1 MRARILGSQGEKG
14 MKGRK
19 PLPTKLK
26 LLCGNPG
33 KQKLPKGEPEPDAN
47 IPTPPDF
54 LNEYAVE
61 EWNRVTAVLL
71 SLGLISDL
79 TVVAVIAY
87 CDAYSDWR
95 TATEELNKIRKDK
108 SGLATLIQQTSNGNI
123 IPNQLK
129 LVAKAARAD
138 MIRYATE
145 FGGTEIAKI
154 RLAIDPGRG
163 KKKAFEGLINGG
175 KK

>member
-1 MRARILGSQGEKG
+1 

-19 PLPTKLK
+19 PLPTNLK

-33 KQKLPKGEPEPDAN
+33 KQKLPKGEPEPDSR
-47 IPTPPDF
+47 IPTPPLV
-54 LNEYAVE
+54 LNDYALE
-61 EWNRVTAVLL
+61 EWNRVTPVLL
-71 SLGLISDL
+71 ALGIISDL
-79 TVVAVIAY
+79 TVPAVIAY

-95 TATEELNKIRKDK
+95 TATEELNRIRKEK
-108 SGLATLIQQTSNGNI
+108 NGLATLIQQTSNGNI

>member
-1 MRARILGSQGEKG
+1 

-19 PLPTKLK
+19 PLPTNLK
-26 LLCGNPG
+26 LLMGNPG
-33 KQKLPKGEPEPDAN
+33 KQKLPKGEPEPDSN
-47 IPTPPDF
+47 IPAPPSV
-54 LNEYAVE
+54 LNDYALE
-61 EWNRVTAVLL
+61 EWNRVTPVLL
-71 SLGLISDL
+71 ALGLISDL
-79 TVVAVIAY
+79 TVPAVIAY
-87 CDAYSDWR
+87 CDAYADWR

-163 KKKAFEGLINGG
+163 KKKTFDGLINGG

>member
-1 MRARILGSQGEKG
+1 

-33 KQKLPKGEPEPDAN
+33 KQKLPKGEPEPDSN
-47 IPTPPDF
+47 IPAPPAV
-54 LNEYAVE
+54 LNDYALE
-61 EWNRVTAVLL
+61 EWNRVTPVLL
-71 SLGLISDL
+71 ALGLISDL
-79 TVVAVIAY
+79 TVPAVIAY

-95 TATEELNKIRKDK
+95 TATEELNRIRKEK

-154 RLAIDPGRG
+154 RLAIDLGRG

>member
-1 MRARILGSQGEKG
+1 

>member
-1 MRARILGSQGEKG
+1 MA
-14 MKGRK
+14 GRK
-19 PLPTKLK
+19 PIPTNLK
-26 LLCGNPG
+26 VLMGNPG

-47 IPTPPDF
+47 IPAPPAV
-54 LNEYAVE
+54 LNDYALE
-61 EWNRVTAVLL
+61 EWNRVTPVLL
-71 SLGLISDL
+71 ALGLISDL
-79 TVVAVIAY
+79 TVPAVIAY

-95 TATEELNKIRKDK
+95 TATESLNEIKKNK
-108 SGLATLIQQTSNGNI
+108 SPLEALIQTTSNGNV

-163 KKKAFEGLINGG
+163 KKKTFEGLINGG

>member
-1 MRARILGSQGEKG
+1 

-26 LLCGNPG
+26 VLMGNPG
-33 KQKLPKGEPEPDAN
+33 KQKLPKGEPTLDSCIPD
-47 IPTPPDF
+47 PPACLDA
-54 LNEYAVE
+54 YAIE
-61 EWNRVTAVLL
+61 EWNRVTPVLL
-71 SLGLISDL
+71 ALGLISEL
-79 TVVAVIAY
+79 TVSAVIAY
-87 CDAYSDWR
+87 CDSYSDWR
-95 TATEELNKIRKDK
+95 TATESLNEIKKNK
-108 SGLATLIQQTSNGNI
+108 SPLAALIQTTSNGNV

-175 KK
+175 KA

>member
-1 MRARILGSQGEKG
+1 

-19 PLPTKLK
+19 PLPTNLK
-26 LLCGNPG
+26 LLMGNPG
-33 KQKLPKGEPEPDAN
+33 KQKLPKGEPNPGSRIPD
-47 IPTPPDF
+47 PPDV
-54 LNEYAVE
+54 LNDYALE
-61 EWNRVTAVLL
+61 EWNRITPVLL
-71 SLGLISDL
+71 ALGLISDL
-79 TVVAVIAY
+79 TVPAVIAY

-95 TATEELNKIRKDK
+95 TATEELNRIRKEK

-163 KKKAFEGLINGG
+163 KKKVFEGLINGG

>member
-1 MRARILGSQGEKG
+1 MA
-14 MKGRK
+14 GRK
-19 PLPTKLK
+19 PIPTNLK
-26 LLCGNPG
+26 VLMGNPG
-33 KQKLPKGEPEPDAN
+33 KQKLPKGEPTLDSCIPD
-47 IPTPPDF
+47 PPACLDA
-54 LNEYAVE
+54 YAIE
-61 EWNRVTAVLL
+61 EWNRVTPVLL
-71 SLGLISDL
+71 ALGLISDL
-79 TVVAVIAY
+79 TVPAVIAY

>member
-1 MRARILGSQGEKG
+1 

-19 PLPTKLK
+19 PLPTNLK
-26 LLCGNPG
+26 LLMGNPG
-33 KQKLPKGEPEPDAN
+33 KQKLPKGEPEPDSN
-47 IPTPPDF
+47 IPAPPSV
-54 LNEYAVE
+54 LNDYALE
-61 EWNRVTAVLL
+61 EWNRVTPVLL
-71 SLGLISDL
+71 ALGLISDL
-79 TVVAVIAY
+79 TVPAVIAY

-95 TATEELNKIRKDK
+95 TATEELNRIRKEK

>member
-1 MRARILGSQGEKG
+1 

-26 LLCGNPG
+26 LLSGNPG
-33 KQKLPKGEPEPDAN
+33 KQKLPKGEPEPDSN
-47 IPTPPDF
+47 IPAPPSV
-54 LNEYAVE
+54 LNDYALE
-61 EWNRVTAVLL
+61 EWNRVTPVLL
-71 SLGLISDL
+71 ALGLISAL
-79 TVVAVIAY
+79 TVPAVIAY

-95 TATEELNKIRKDK
+95 TATEELNRIRKEK

-129 LVAKAARAD
+129 LVAKSARAD

>member
-1 MRARILGSQGEKG
+1 

-26 LLCGNPG
+26 LLSGNPG
-33 KQKLPKGEPEPDAN
+33 KQKLPKGEPEPDSR
-47 IPTPPDF
+47 IPAPPSV
-54 LNEYAVE
+54 LNDYALE
-61 EWNRVTAVLL
+61 EWNRVTPVLL
-71 SLGLISDL
+71 ALGLISDL
-79 TVVAVIAY
+79 TVPAVIAY

-95 TATEELNKIRKDK
+95 TATEELNRIRKEK

-163 KKKAFEGLINGG
+163 KKGKFTGLINGG
-175 KK
+175 KA

>member
-1 MRARILGSQGEKG
+1 

-19 PLPTKLK
+19 PLPTNLK
-26 LLCGNPG
+26 LLMGNPG
-33 KQKLPKGEPEPDAN
+33 KQKLPKGEPEPDSR
-47 IPTPPDF
+47 IPAPPDV
-54 LNEYAVE
+54 LNDYALE
-61 EWNRVTAVLL
+61 EWNRVTPVLL
-71 SLGLISDL
+71 ALGLISDL
-79 TVVAVIAY
+79 TVPAVIAY

-95 TATEELNKIRKDK
+95 TATEELNKIRKGK
-108 SGLATLIQQTSNGNI
+108 GGAITTLIQQTTNGNI

-129 LVAKAARAD
+129 LVAKAARSD

-154 RLAIDPGRG
+154 RLAVDPGRG
-163 KKKAFEGLINGG
+163 KKSKFDGLINV